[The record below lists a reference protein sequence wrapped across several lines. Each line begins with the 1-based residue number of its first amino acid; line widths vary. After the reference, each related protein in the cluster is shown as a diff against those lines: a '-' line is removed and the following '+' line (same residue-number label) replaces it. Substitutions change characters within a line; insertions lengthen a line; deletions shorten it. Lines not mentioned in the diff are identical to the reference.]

1 MRRTSRRTF
10 LQYAVKGA
18 VAAGAASLTV
28 TRDLYAQAGGDIVI
42 GHQADLT
49 GGISSWGYWLD
60 KAAALACAEI
70 NKTGGIAGRRVK
82 YVAEDTET
90 DPPTGARKFR
100 SLVQREKADFVIG
113 SVHSGVNV
121 ASVPIAKELKTIYI
135 PQGMADEMTG
145 ERGNRYVFRAN
156 SDTYSQA
163 AAGAAWVTQNLGKRW
178 SFVFADYAWGWSHY
192 KEHKTILDKIGGQDL
207 AHIAVPQNATDFVP
221 YLTKVPAETE
231 ELYSIFFGPAS
242 VAYYTQTKELGLDK
256 KMKRYSVICTHE
268 SIAPKDIGGASEG
281 IYLLEYLPR
290 QLKHK
295 DTPHLRKI
303 SETLK
308 VDEVDGREQGSNKI
322 LASSHW
328 WATWE
333 SVWFLKEAVEK
344 SGYKTKKDTPGVIK
358 ALEGM
363 TVAES
368 YAHPQGP
375 KTIRPQDHKATIDFW
390 MSRVENGLFEVK
402 LKIPQAEVVKFFP
415 PRVDFTKEVV

>member
-1 MRRTSRRTF
+1 METTRRSF
-10 LQYAVKGA
+10 LELALTGA
-18 VAAGAASLTV
+18 VAAGTGSLTI
-28 TRDLYAQAGGDIVI
+28 TRDLYAQPPGDIVI

-60 KAAALACAEI
+60 KAAALACGEI
-70 NKTGGIAGRRVK
+70 NKMGGIAGRRVK
-82 YVAEDTET
+82 YVVDDTET

-100 SLVQREKADFVIG
+100 RLVQREQADFVIG

-163 AAGAAWVTQNLGKRW
+163 AAGAAWVTQNLGKKW
-178 SFVFADYAWGWSHY
+178 TFVFADYAWGWSHY
-192 KEHKTILDKIGGQDL
+192 KEHKTILDKIGGKDL

-221 YLTKVPAETE
+221 YLSKVPADTE

-242 VAYYTQTKELGLDK
+242 VAYYTQTKEMGLDK

-268 SIAPKDIGGASEG
+268 SISPKDIGGASEG

-303 SETLK
+303 REMLK
-308 VDEVDGREQGSNKI
+308 VDEVDAREHGSNKI
-322 LASSHW
+322 LTSSHW

-344 SGYKTKKDTPGVIK
+344 SGYKTKKDTPGVIQ

-363 TVAES
+363 AVQES

-390 MSRVENGLFEVK
+390 MSRIENGVLEVK
-402 LKIPQAEVVKFFP
+402 LKIPQAEVAKHFP
-415 PRVDFTKEVV
+415 PRVDFTKEAV